1 MQMSKRELLAERVCG
16 VLWCSVAGEYEVV
29 RVCLRHGVE
38 SVHGHVLLYSAER
51 RGPTGEKFIYK
62 ALSPTLPTCAVKL
75 ASRAV
80 RVITILQRRK
90 LRHKLNWS
98 NSSMTTELQ
107 FEGGARPE
115 PRTPSSLSTERCC
128 LMSNFF
134 FFFQLFMYLRAPV
147 GSRGRSRTH
156 PSPPTLAEQ
165 GARRGTKSWDPGILT
180 WTEGRRATDG
190 AHWAPSCI
198 ASWQS
203 ELLLDLWHDFVI
215 KCYVS

>member
-107 FEGGARPE
+107 FEGGGKT
-115 PRTPSSLSTERCC
+115 RTQDSKLLVHRTLLPHVQLLFFLS
-128 LMSNFF
+128 
-134 FFFQLFMYLRAPV
+134 
-147 GSRGRSRTH
+147 
-156 PSPPTLAEQ
+156 
-165 GARRGTKSWDPGILT
+165 I
-180 WTEGRRATDG
+180 
-190 AHWAPSCI
+190 I
-198 ASWQS
+198 
-203 ELLLDLWHDFVI
+203 
-215 KCYVS
+215 YVLESTSGK